1 MTAHVWIAGL
11 AVALL
16 IASPA
21 RAEVVSST
29 PAGFVSRNVVG
40 VAATPAAVYAAI
52 VREVGRWWDPAH
64 TFSGDARN
72 LSIDARA
79 GGCFCETLDGGGT
92 VQHLTV
98 AFAAPGQRL
107 RMTGALGPLQELAVT
122 GVLSWDLV
130 ARDGRTEI
138 TLTYTVGGYRQ
149 GGLQELAAPVD
160 GVLAAQLRRLQNQ
173 IERGSPT

>member
-16 IASPA
+16 IVSPA

-29 PAGFVSRNVVG
+29 PAGFVSRHVVG
-40 VAATPAAVYAAI
+40 VAATPAVVYAAI

-64 TFSGDARN
+64 TFSGD
-72 LSIDARA
+72 
-79 GGCFCETLDGGGT
+79 
-92 VQHLTV
+92 
-98 AFAAPGQRL
+98 
-107 RMTGALGPLQELAVT
+107 
-122 GVLSWDLV
+122 
-130 ARDGRTEI
+130 
-138 TLTYTVGGYRQ
+138 
-149 GGLQELAAPVD
+149 AAPVD